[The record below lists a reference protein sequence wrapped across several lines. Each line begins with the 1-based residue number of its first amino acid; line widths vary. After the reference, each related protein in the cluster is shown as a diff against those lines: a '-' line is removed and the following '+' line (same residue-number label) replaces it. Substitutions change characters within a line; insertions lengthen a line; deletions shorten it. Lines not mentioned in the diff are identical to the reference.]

1 MKIAI
6 IGAGVAGLSA
16 GFHLAKNG
24 LDVTIYEA
32 TGEVGGRV
40 TSLLDNK
47 TQDTIDN
54 GQHLLIGAY
63 FSFLE
68 ILKECN
74 QLDKL
79 KRMETVNIPY
89 FYSDGRNDILKS
101 NIKNSPLGL
110 LMAMFGLKTISG
122 KSKLKT
128 LALFLR
134 LLTNT
139 ISIKDKTVSEVL
151 RTTNQQSD
159 IIELLWRPLTL
170 ATLNTDID
178 KASLELLTT
187 VLKKGFLA
195 NGSDS
200 NLIFGKVPLLDLLI
214 PHKEYI
220 LSKGSKFIFNKK
232 IESIQSIENK
242 YLVDSDEFDKVILAS
257 SYLSSEKLLKSIDA
271 NYNSSKVEFS
281 PIVSV
286 YLWFVVDYFDFE
298 FASFVG
304 TTIQWVFNKRKI
316 FYDGKQ
322 GGLISITISSADVII
337 DKSNN
342 EIIEICL
349 NDLKSSLKLQD
360 LPKPLHYRVFKER
373 NATILASPENE
384 KNRPNWNTSVEN
396 VFLAGCFTD
405 TKFPSTIE
413 GASLSGKNV
422 ALEIIKQIKNTN

>member
-16 GFHLAKNG
+16 GFHLAKNA

-79 KRMETVNIPY
+79 KRMETVSIPY
-89 FYSDGRNDILKS
+89 FYADGRKDILSSK
-101 NIKNSPLGL
+101 IKNSPLGL
-110 LMAMFGLKTISG
+110 LLAMFGLKTISG

-139 ISIKDKTVSEVL
+139 ISIKNMTVAEVL
-151 RTTNQQSD
+151 SSTNQQSD

-178 KASLELLTT
+178 KASMELLTT

-195 NGSDS
+195 NGRDS
-200 NLIFGKVPLLDLLI
+200 NLIFGKVPLLELLI
-214 PHKEYI
+214 PQKEFI
-220 LSKGSKFIFNKK
+220 LSKGGKFIFNKK
-232 IESIQSIENK
+232 IDSIQYFGNK
-242 YLVDSDEFDKVILAS
+242 YLVDSEEYDKVILAS
-257 SYLSSEKLLKSIDA
+257 SYLSAEKLLKSIDA
-271 NYNSSKVEFS
+271 NYNSPKVEFS

-286 YLWFVVDYFDFE
+286 YLWFDKDYFDFE
-298 FASFVG
+298 FASFIG

-316 FYDGKQ
+316 FDDGKQ
-322 GGLISITISSADVII
+322 GGLISITISAADLLI
-337 DKSNN
+337 DKGNN

-360 LPKPLHYRVFKER
+360 LPKPLHYRVFKEK

-384 KNRPNWNTSVEN
+384 NNRPSWKINNEN
-396 VFLAGCFTD
+396 VYLAGCFTD

-413 GASLSGKNV
+413 GAAMSGKKV
-422 ALEIIKQIKNTN
+422 ALEIINNFKN